1 MDNKILLEQLNA
13 SFFRLMDVSRFD
25 RKCKR
30 DWRMRDIMILKEIY
44 TTNDS
49 HRMTISSL
57 AKVMKV
63 TNAAMSQIING
74 YEKKGWI
81 ERVRDE
87 NDRRSVYVQVTKE
100 TVDRLKNA
108 WLTHQERMLDFLDYL
123 GQEDSV
129 HLVRILDKA
138 LDYMEETHD

>member
-108 WLTHQERMLDFLDYL
+108 WHSHQERMLDFLDYL